1 MLSDLRLALR
11 LLFKSPGFTLIAVLT
26 LGLGIGA
33 NTAIFSFINIFFF
46 KSLPFER
53 PEELVSAYTID
64 ERNPGVLPIS
74 PLNFADI
81 REGNQVF
88 TGMGSYGFVPVS
100 IMIGAEPSSL
110 QGELVSGNYFDLLG
124 LKPALGRT
132 FRPDEYQTDG
142 SAPVAV
148 LNHNFWTT
156 RLNADPGVIGRTY
169 LINGQGYMVIGVM
182 PAGFRGLNTFN
193 NPAFWVPSTMH
204 DQIYTG
210 ILRGFYKERRALI
223 WNVFARLKPGVSL
236 PSAEASLKP
245 IAEKLAK
252 DYPAAN
258 TGRSLR
264 LIPLPES
271 MIGPNFRGNVVQA
284 GALLLSLSGLVLLIA
299 CANVANLL
307 LARATARQRE
317 VAVRLAVGASR
328 HRLIRQ
334 FVTESMLLSLL
345 GGLAGIAIAIWT
357 QNVLWSLRPPFLPD
371 GITVSLDARV
381 LGFGLIMSLVTGLL
395 FGLAPAWI
403 TTKPELTTMLKEE
416 SKGSSATPLWSF
428 RNFLVAGQIALSVI
442 ALVIAGLFIRSLR
455 HAQQVNP
462 GWNTHNVA
470 LLGVNLAAQ
479 GYDSVRALAY
489 YQRAAELLRSTPGVT
504 DATVAT
510 TVLLNGGGAL
520 RTIRPQGAD
529 DKLRTTGQLMGYSH
543 LAPGYFKT
551 MGIPF
556 ISGRDFSADDDERH
570 PVVVI
575 INEHLAKLVWPG
587 ENPLGKTVKVFGSE
601 NLVEVVGVV
610 RDVTFDTIGED
621 PKPYI
626 FFSLAQEAS
635 RGSGAATLH
644 VRTQTDAAA
653 LTPLLRKQLQ
663 SLDPALP
670 LVNVTTIEE
679 NISQGLWAPRTGA
692 TLLGAFGLLAVLLAS
707 LGVYGVMSYTVNRRA
722 REIGIRMAIGAQGGD
737 VLRLILGRGL
747 IISVAGLVFGLG
759 AAFLVARYFQNFL
772 IGVDA
777 GDPLTYAIIAALL
790 AGVALLACYLPA
802 RRATKVDPLIALRS
816 E

>member
-11 LLFKSPGFTLIAVLT
+11 LLLKSPGFTLIAVLT

-33 NTAIFSFINIFFF
+33 NTAIFSFINTFFF

-53 PEELVSAYTID
+53 PDELVSVYTID
-64 ERNPGVLPIS
+64 ERNPGFLPLS
-74 PLNFADI
+74 PLNYADF
-81 REGNQVF
+81 RDHNQVF
-88 TGMGSYGFVPVS
+88 SSMGSHGFVPVTM
-100 IMIGAEPSSL
+100 MIGPEPNSL
-110 QGELVSGNYFDLLG
+110 TGELVSGNYFDLLG
-124 LKPALGRT
+124 LTPVLGRT
-132 FRPDEYQTDG
+132 FRPDEYRADG
-142 SAPVAV
+142 SSPVVV

-156 RLNADPGVIGRTY
+156 RLNANPGVIGQTY
-169 LINGQGYMVIGVM
+169 VINGLGYTVIGVM

-193 NPAFWVPSTMH
+193 NPAFWAPSTMH

-210 ILRGFYKERRALI
+210 LLKGFYTERRALI

-236 PSAEASLKP
+236 AAAEAGLKP
-245 IAEKLAK
+245 IAEKLAQ

-258 TGRSLR
+258 TGRSIR
-264 LIPLPES
+264 LVSLAES
-271 MIGPNFRGNVVQA
+271 MIGPNFRNNIIQA

-317 VAVRLAVGASR
+317 VAVRIAVGANR
-328 HRLIRQ
+328 GRLIRQ

-345 GGLAGIAIAIWT
+345 GGIAGIGIAIWT
-357 QNVLWSLRPPFLPD
+357 QDVLWSLRPPFLPD
-371 GITVSLDARV
+371 GITVSLDGRV
-381 LGFGLIMSLVTGLL
+381 LGFGLLVSLLTGLL

-416 SKGSSATPLWSF
+416 SKGSSATPLLSL
-428 RNFLVAGQIALSVI
+428 RNSLVAGQIALSVI

-462 GWNTHNVA
+462 GWNTKNVA
-470 LLGVNLAAQ
+470 LFGVNLAAQ
-479 GYDSVRALAY
+479 GYTPERSLAY
-489 YQRAAELLRSTPGVT
+489 YQRALELVRALPGVN

-556 ISGRDFSADDDERH
+556 VAGRDFTGADDERH
-570 PVVVI
+570 PLVVVI
-575 INEHLAKLVWPG
+575 NENLAKLAWPG

-610 RDVTFDTIGED
+610 RDVTFDNIGED

-626 FFSLAQEAS
+626 FFSIAQEGS
-635 RGSGAATLH
+635 RGSGNPTLH
-644 VRTQTDAAA
+644 IRTQTDAVA

-663 SLDPALP
+663 TIDPNLP
-670 LVNVTTIEE
+670 FVNVTTIEE

-722 REIGIRMAIGAQGGD
+722 REIGIRMAIGAQTSD
-737 VLRLILGRGL
+737 VMRLILHRGL
-747 IISVAGLVFGLG
+747 IIAVAGLVVGLG
-759 AAFLVARYFQNFL
+759 AALLVARYFQNFL
-772 IGVDA
+772 IGVNA
-777 GDPLTYAIIAALL
+777 SDPATYAVIALLL
-790 AGVALLACYLPA
+790 AGVALLACWLPA

>member
-1 MLSDLRLALR
+1 MLQDIRHALR
-11 LLFKSPGFTLIAVLT
+11 LLLKSPGFTLIAVLT

-33 NTAIFSFINIFFF
+33 NTAIFSFINTFFF
-46 KSLPFER
+46 KALPFAR
-53 PEELVSAYTID
+53 PDELVSIYTID
-64 ERNPGVLPIS
+64 ERNPGFLPLS
-74 PLNFADI
+74 PLNFADV
-81 REGNQVF
+81 REGNRVF

-100 IMIGAEPSSL
+100 IVIGNEPSSI
-110 QGELVSGNYFDLLG
+110 QGELVTGNYFDLLG

-142 SAPVAV
+142 SAPVV
-148 LNHNFWTT
+148 VVSHNFWTT
-156 RLNADPGVIGRTY
+156 RLNANPGVIGQTY
-169 LINGQGYMVIGVM
+169 LINGLGYTVIGVM

-193 NPAFWVPSTMH
+193 NPAFWAPSTMH

-210 ILRGFYKERRALI
+210 LLRGFYKERRALI
-223 WNVFARLKPGVSL
+223 WNAFARLKPGVSL

-245 IAEKLAK
+245 IADKLAQ

-264 LIPLPES
+264 LIDLAAS
-271 MIGPNFRGNVVQA
+271 MIGPNFRDNVVKA

-307 LARATARQRE
+307 LARAAARQRE
-317 VAVRLAVGASR
+317 VAVRIAIGAGRS
-328 HRLIRQ
+328 RLIRQ

-345 GGLAGIAIAIWT
+345 GGLAGLAIAIWT
-357 QNVLWSLRPPFLPD
+357 KDILWSLRPPFLPD
-371 GITVSLDARV
+371 GITVSLDSRV
-381 LGFGLIMSLVTGLL
+381 LGFGLIMSLGTGLL
-395 FGLAPAWI
+395 FGLAPAWL

-416 SKGSSATPLWSF
+416 SKGSSATPLFSF

-462 GWNTHNVA
+462 GWNTKNVA
-470 LLGVNLAAQ
+470 LFGVNLAAQ
-479 GYDSVRALAY
+479 GYTPERSLAY
-489 YQRAAELLRSTPGVT
+489 YQRAVELVRALPGVS

-556 ISGRDFSADDDERH
+556 VAGRDFTEADDERH
-570 PVVVI
+570 PLVVI
-575 INEHLAKLVWPG
+575 VNQNLAKLAWPG
-587 ENPLGKTVKVFGSE
+587 ENPVGKTVKAFGSE
-601 NLVEVVGVV
+601 ALVEVVGVV
-610 RDVTFDTIGED
+610 RDVTFDAIGED

-626 FFSLAQEAS
+626 FFSLAQEGS
-635 RGSGAATLH
+635 RGSGFATIH
-644 VRTQTDAAA
+644 VRTQTDATA
-653 LTPLLRKQLQ
+653 LIPLLRKQLQ
-663 SLDPALP
+663 TIDTALP
-670 LVNVTTIEE
+670 FVNVTTIEE

-692 TLLGAFGLLAVLLAS
+692 ALLGAFGLLAVLLAS
-707 LGVYGVMSYTVNRRA
+707 LGVYGVMSYTVNQRA
-722 REIGIRMAIGAQGGD
+722 REIGIRMAIGAQAGD
-737 VLRLILGRGL
+737 VLTMILHRGL
-747 IISVAGLVFGLG
+747 VIAAAGLLVGLG
-759 AAFLVARYFQNFL
+759 AAFFTARYFQNFL
-772 IGVDA
+772 IGVAA
-777 GDPLTYAIIAALL
+777 GDPLTYAAIAVIL
-790 AGVALLACYLPA
+790 AAVALFACYLPA